1 MTIINY
7 FCIEIDQP
15 EYYQSSK
22 KVCGGSKPG
31 VEKMLEFGRELFLLS
46 LQLRQD
52 LGRNETNK
60 KMLQVCILFKTNYN
74 NIK

>member
-1 MTIINY
+1 M
-7 FCIEIDQP
+7 CIFFFFFHLEIDQP
-15 EYYQSSK
+15 EYQTTK

-46 LQLRQD
+46 KELRKE

-60 KMLQVCILFKTNYN
+60 NMLKVCI
-74 NIK
+74 

>member
-1 MTIINY
+1 MFYLN
-7 FCIEIDQP
+7 IEIDQP
-15 EYYQSSK
+15 EYHQTTK

-46 LQLRQD
+46 LQLRQE

-60 KMLQVCILFKTNYN
+60 KMLQVCFHYTDH
-74 NIK
+74 

>member
-1 MTIINY
+1 MI
-7 FCIEIDQP
+7 FCVEIDQP
-15 EYYQSSK
+15 EHQTTK

-46 LQLRQD
+46 KELRKE

-60 KMLQVCILFKTNYN
+60 NMLKVCI
-74 NIK
+74 

>member
-1 MTIINY
+1 MVNNFKLYY
-7 FCIEIDQP
+7 FCLNIEIDQP
-15 EYYQSSK
+15 EYHQTTK

-46 LQLRQD
+46 LQLRQE

-60 KMLQVCILFKTNYN
+60 KMLQVC
-74 NIK
+74 